1 MSLALQINNSCAAA
15 VKTLNVVARSRNARP
30 PEQIADAVAVEEPL
44 EIRVNGRPVSVTMR
58 TPGHDD
64 ELAAGF
70 LLSEDLLHERSD
82 LAGFNRPKKSG
93 HSLRGSNWINARLAA
108 GVQFDFARLTR
119 HVFASSS
126 CGLCGK
132 ATIASIQQKHPPL
145 SAGLDTTVRAEV
157 LRALPDLLRGR
168 QATFDRTGGLHAAA
182 LFNRNG
188 KLLALREDVGRHNAV
203 DKVLGAQ
210 WLKRRWPLTD
220 TILLVSGRA
229 SFEILQK
236 SLVARVPVVAAVSA
250 PSSLAVDFAERSGQ
264 TLVGFLRGDGMN
276 IYTHPHRIGWG
287 NTLPS
292 DLMAL

>member
-1 MSLALQINNSCAAA
+1 VKKSCAAA
-15 VKTLNVVARSRNARP
+15 VKTLAVERSRDAQP
-30 PEQIADAVAVEEPL
+30 PEKFSDAVAVEEPL
-44 EIRVNGRPVSVTMR
+44 EIRVNGQPVSVTMR

-70 LLSEDLLHERSD
+70 LLSEDLLGERGD
-82 LAGFNRPKKSG
+82 LAEIIRPQRAKND
-93 HSLRGSNWINARLAA
+93 LRGSNWVNVRLAD
-108 GVQFDFARLTR
+108 GVKCDFAQLTR

-145 SAGLDTTVRAEV
+145 AAKNKFSVRADI
-157 LRALPDLLRGR
+157 LRALPNLLRGQ

-182 LFNRNG
+182 LFDQSG

-210 WLKRRWPLTD
+210 WLKRKWPLNNA
-220 TILLVSGRA
+220 ILLVSGRT

-236 SLVARVPVVAAVSA
+236 SLVARVPIVAAVSA

-276 IYTHPHRIGWG
+276 IYTHPHRILWD
-287 NTLPS
+287 NLDSKFSRPVKK
-292 DLMAL
+292 L

>member
-1 MSLALQINNSCAAA
+1 MPLRVNRYCAAA
-15 VKTLNVVARSRNARP
+15 MKPLEVARSRNAQP
-30 PEQIADAVAVEEPL
+30 PEQFSDTVAVEAPL
-44 EIRVNGRPVSVTMR
+44 EIRVNGQPVSVTMR

-70 LLSEDLLHERSD
+70 LLSEDLLHERGD
-82 LAGFNRPKKSG
+82 LAEMDRPPRAKNDP
-93 HSLRGSNWINARLAA
+93 RGSNWINVRLAG
-108 GVQFDFARLTR
+108 GVKCDLAQLTR

-132 ATIASIQQKHPPL
+132 ATIASIHQKHPPL
-145 SAGLDTTVRAEV
+145 AAGDKVTVRAAV
-157 LRALPDLLRGR
+157 LRQLPDLLRGK

-182 LFNRNG
+182 LFDRNG
-188 KLLALREDVGRHNAV
+188 RLLALREDVGRHNAV

-210 WLKRRWPLTD
+210 WLKRRWPLERA
-220 TILLVSGRA
+220 ILLVSGRT

-264 TLVGFLRGDGMN
+264 TLVGFLRGEGMN
-276 IYTHPHRIGWG
+276 IYTHPHRILWEDGH
-287 NTLPS
+287 
-292 DLMAL
+292 